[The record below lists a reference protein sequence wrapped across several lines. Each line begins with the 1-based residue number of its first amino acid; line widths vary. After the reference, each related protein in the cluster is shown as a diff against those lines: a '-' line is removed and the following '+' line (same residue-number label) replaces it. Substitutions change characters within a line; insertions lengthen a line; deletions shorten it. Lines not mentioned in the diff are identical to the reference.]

1 MILNN
6 ARSQQEAERQRVSA
20 IIERDRIDRIREQD
34 RAAAEI
40 EVAEGV
46 FVNLSDS
53 VTEPTPEWISKGD
66 VRTFVPKQ
74 PDNTARVI
82 TTVRRDHSSV
92 VKRML
97 IAGRLGEEHFHAAV
111 WYQRMHDIAGMNGRA
126 SASQWSTVGVV
137 SRSPSDAGF
146 GYVPSSQMIAEA
158 RDLYRGARAVVPAG
172 YVRFFE
178 AVAVSNIPIRR
189 ATRFAR
195 CRNELAATRFRDC
208 AELVWQFC
216 DSCGLDFGKYDDG
229 D

>member
-74 PDNTARVI
+74 I
-82 TTVRRDHSSV
+82 
-92 VKRML
+92 
-97 IAGRLGEEHFHAAV
+97 
-111 WYQRMHDIAGMNGRA
+111 GRA
-126 SASQWSTVGVV
+126 HV
-137 SRSPSDAGF
+137 
-146 GYVPSSQMIAEA
+146 
-158 RDLYRGARAVVPAG
+158 
-172 YVRFFE
+172 
-178 AVAVSNIPIRR
+178 
-189 ATRFAR
+189 
-195 CRNELAATRFRDC
+195 
-208 AELVWQFC
+208 
-216 DSCGLDFGKYDDG
+216 
-229 D
+229 